1 MFSNFIQCEKS
12 LLLVILRTL
21 KQVVIESNEINET
34 KFSDNHVSPNYNRD
48 RHFAHNSSTFIDF
61 RVRFDGEQEPR
72 DCGDVF
78 LRKLRRSRFNLA
90 TENFLQFPTK
100 SSLGKSLK
108 KIVIFSM
115 MH

>member
-1 MFSNFIQCEKS
+1 MFSNFIQCETS

-21 KQVVIESNEINET
+21 KQVVIESNE
-34 KFSDNHVSPNYNRD
+34 KFSENHVSPNYNRD

-78 LRKLRRSRFNLA
+78 L
-90 TENFLQFPTK
+90 
-100 SSLGKSLK
+100 
-108 KIVIFSM
+108 
-115 MH
+115 